1 MEAKVVEIVGRRGR
15 KHSKEFR
22 SVVLAAC
29 DVPGARVSEVAA
41 RHGVNVSLV
50 HKWRQRAGRL
60 QAADTVQNSSA
71 AFIPLRVEPVPA
83 EPICVEFC
91 RREVTVRLSW
101 ATPAMDDLARLL
113 RGVLQ

>member
-1 MEAKVVEIVGRRGR
+1 MEANVVEVGRRGR

-50 HKWRQRAGRL
+50 HKWRQRANTA
-60 QAADTVQNSSA
+60 QKSSA

-83 EPICVEFC
+83 EPLCVEFC
-91 RREVTVRLSW
+91 RRDVTVRLSW
-101 ATPAMDDLARLL
+101 AAPALDDLARLL